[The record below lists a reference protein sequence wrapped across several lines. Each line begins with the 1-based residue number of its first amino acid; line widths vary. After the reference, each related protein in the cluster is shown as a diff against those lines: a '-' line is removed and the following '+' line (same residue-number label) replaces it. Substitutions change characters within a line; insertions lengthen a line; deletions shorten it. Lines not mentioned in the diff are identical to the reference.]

1 MYLQL
6 ADNETDTMGGDNYDT
21 LRTTQG
27 NLFIRKDL
35 SAGGKGAAA
44 FGKVAGVLGKV
55 AQFAPIPGGA
65 AIGKALTT
73 ASGVAGKVATNKGA
87 GAAAAITAALPKKP
101 FTFPFSKPKA
111 VTPTAIIP
119 KTLKS
124 TATMPTATMPVIM
137 EQKESFFKRYR
148 TPILISGG
156 VLLVGAAFLL
166 LRKKK
171 R

>member
-1 MYLQL
+1 MFLQL
-6 ADNETDTMGGDNYDT
+6 ADNDETMLNDDCYDT

-35 SAGGKGAAA
+35 SAQGKGAAA
-44 FGKVAGVLGKV
+44 FGKVAGALGKV

-73 ASGVAGKVATNKGA
+73 ASGVAGKIAANKGA
-87 GAAAAITAALPKKP
+87 GAGAAITAALPKKP

-111 VTPTAIIP
+111 ATPSIP
-119 KTLKS
+119 KTLAPK
-124 TATMPTATMPVIM
+124 PTAATPTAVMPVM
-137 EQKESFFKRYR
+137 VEEKQSFFKKYR
-148 TPILISGG
+148 TPILIGGG

-171 R
+171 

>member
-1 MYLQL
+1 MFLQL
-6 ADNETDTMGGDNYDT
+6 ADNDDVMMNDDCYDT

-44 FGKVAGVLGKV
+44 FGKAAGILGKV

-73 ASGVAGKVATNKGA
+73 ASGVAGKIAANKGA
-87 GAAAAITAALPKKP
+87 GAGAAITAALPKKP

-111 VTPTAIIP
+111 ATPSIPKPTAP
-119 KTLKS
+119 KP
-124 TATMPTATMPVIM
+124 TATMPTATMPVVM
-137 EQKESFFKRYR
+137 DVKESFSKNIERPY
-148 TPILISGG
+148 L
-156 VLLVGAAFLL
+156 
-166 LRKKK
+166 
-171 R
+171 

>member
-6 ADNETDTMGGDNYDT
+6 ADNETDYVKSGDNYDT

-73 ASGVAGKVATNKGA
+73 ASGVAGKVAANKGA

-111 VTPTAIIP
+111 ATPTAATP
-119 KTLKS
+119 
-124 TATMPTATMPVIM
+124 TAVTATMPVM
-137 EQKESFFKRYR
+137 VEDKQSFFKKYK
-148 TPILISGG
+148 TPILIGGG
-156 VLLVGAAFLL
+156 VLLVGAAILL

-171 R
+171 